1 MGLIKFILGEEPSL
15 IQRIVFVIKNKGDTG
30 AYGEYLTKYMFGSA
44 RLSGYHKE
52 LNNIYIPY
60 KDGTSEIDVLMIHE
74 KGIFVLESKN
84 YSGWIF
90 GNEKQKNW
98 TQTLNRSTKEY
109 FYNPIRQNRTHINAL
124 SEYLQIDKSKMKSII
139 VFSERCELKKVPE
152 NTEEYIITKRNKLI
166 DIINNEIL
174 TKKTIFTEEDIERI
188 YNKLFLLTNA
198 SEITKKQHIEDI
210 NNKYRN
216 Y

>member
-1 MGLIKFILGEEPSL
+1 MGLMNFFLSEEPS
-15 IQRIVFVIKNKGDTG
+15 IFEKVGFMIKNKGDTG
-30 AYGEYLTKYMFGSA
+30 AYGEYLTKYMFGSV
-44 RLSGYHKE
+44 RINGYHKE
-52 LNNIYIPY
+52 LNNVYVPY
-60 KDGTSEIDVLMIHE
+60 KDGTSEIDILVIHE

-90 GNEKQKNW
+90 GSENQKNW
-98 TQTLNRSTKEY
+98 TQMLNKNTKEY

-139 VFSERCELKKVPE
+139 VFSERCELKKIPE
-152 NTEEYIITKRNKLI
+152 NTDEFIIIKRDKLI
-166 DIINNEIL
+166 DIVRKE
-174 TKKTIFTEEDIERI
+174 TDKEQTVFSKEEVDQI

-210 NNKYRN
+210 KKKSNK
-216 Y
+216 

>member
-1 MGLIKFILGEEPSL
+1 MGLINFFLSEEPS
-15 IQRIVFVIKNKGDTG
+15 IFEKVRFIIKNKGDTG
-30 AYGEYLTKYMFGSA
+30 VYGEYLTKYMFDSV
-44 RLSGYHKE
+44 RINGYHKE
-52 LNNIYIPY
+52 LCNVYIPY
-60 KDGTSEIDVLMIHE
+60 KDGTSEIDILVIHE

-90 GNEKQKNW
+90 GSENQKNW
-98 TQTLNRSTKEY
+98 TQMLNKNTKKY

-124 SEYLQIDKSKMKSII
+124 SEYLQIDKEKMKSII

-152 NTEEYIITKRNKLI
+152 DTEEFIIIKRDKLVDVIKKETDNAESVFNK
-166 DIINNEIL
+166 
-174 TKKTIFTEEDIERI
+174 EEVEQI

-210 NNKYRN
+210 KKITEKT
-216 Y
+216 